1 MKRSFTL
8 LEMVIAITLF
18 TFVYFVMTNI
28 LSSLKLSKDFIKT
41 KYEYTSKEEKTLK
54 ALYADILNATYIK
67 IVKRNKNF
75 TTLYLRTT
83 NSLYNLSYPF
93 VVWYVTNKNN
103 LIRVE
108 SINQELLPLKNT
120 GYLYDFGD
128 VKIFRIFQNK
138 DKFLIFYKKKKPL
151 YFELYRG
158 IE

>member
-8 LEMVIAITLF
+8 LEMLIAISLF
-18 TFVYFVMTNI
+18 MFVYFVMTNI
-28 LSSLKLSKDFIKT
+28 LSDLELSKNFIKK

-54 ALYADILNATYIK
+54 TLYGDILNATYIK

-75 TTLYLRTT
+75 TTIYLRTT

-108 SINQELLPLKNT
+108 SINQQLLPLKNT
-120 GYLYDFGD
+120 GYLYDFGH

-138 DKFLIFYKKKKPL
+138 DKFFIFYEKKKPL
-151 YFELYRG
+151 YFELYKG